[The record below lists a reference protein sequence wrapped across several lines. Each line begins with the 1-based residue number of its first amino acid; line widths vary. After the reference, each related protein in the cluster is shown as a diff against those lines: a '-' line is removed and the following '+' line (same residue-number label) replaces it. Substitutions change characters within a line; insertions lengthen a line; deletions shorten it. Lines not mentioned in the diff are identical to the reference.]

1 MNSLHQ
7 LLKVRLKMAGYSNT
21 KTRRLV
27 FDALL
32 NQEPQTM
39 HEITT
44 TLAAS
49 VDRAS
54 TYRTID
60 LFEKLGIVQKLHIG
74 WKYKIEL
81 TDAFHDHH
89 HHMTC
94 LGCGS
99 LTALDGDSH
108 IENDIE
114 DLAKKHNFTITL
126 HQLEISGYCSN
137 CSS

>member
-7 LLKVRLKMAGYSNT
+7 LLKVRLKKAGYSNT

-27 FDALL
+27 FDTLA

-39 HEITT
+39 HDITHKLAT
-44 TLAAS
+44 T

-89 HHMTC
+89 HHMSC
-94 LGCGS
+94 LKCGS
-99 LTALDGDSH
+99 LTSLDGDSH
-108 IENDIE
+108 IEKDIE
-114 DLAKKHNFTITL
+114 ELAKQHGFTITL